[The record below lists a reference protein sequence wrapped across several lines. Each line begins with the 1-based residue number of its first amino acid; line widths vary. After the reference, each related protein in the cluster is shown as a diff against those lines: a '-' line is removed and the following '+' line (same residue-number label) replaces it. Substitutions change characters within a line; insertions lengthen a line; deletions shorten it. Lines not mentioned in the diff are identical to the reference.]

1 MDPLSEVLA
10 LTQVRGTVAAT
21 LEAGGEWGVDIDH
34 IPGAFHAVLGGVAW
48 LELDDQP
55 PRQLVPGDLVLLPNG
70 PHHHLAAAPG
80 LSCEPFAQVAAR
92 QPVTALGTLSLGY
105 GDVRTR
111 ILCGSYRED
120 ATLNASLLG
129 LLPSVIH
136 LHADPSRPTD
146 HLLHLMAHESTGS
159 RADSATVLD
168 RLLDVL
174 LVHVI
179 RAWLTTAA
187 IQPLSPSWL
196 TALRDPLVADALAAL
211 HGDVAR
217 NWTLADLAAQL
228 TVSRATL
235 ARRFRTWVGHPPLAY
250 LTSWRMEIAA
260 HQLLSTC
267 DPISRIAHSVGY
279 TSEYAFNR
287 AFSRVRGV
295 TPGRFRSLGQDH
307 QGAWAAD
314 QHS

>member
-21 LEAGGEWGVDIDH
+21 LEAGENWGVDIDH

-48 LELDDQP
+48 LELDGQP
-55 PRQLVPGDLVLLPNG
+55 PRHLVPGDLVLLPNG
-70 PHHHLAAAPG
+70 PHHHLVAAPG
-80 LSCEPFAQVAAR
+80 LTCEPFDQVAAR
-92 QPVTALGTLSLGY
+92 QPVTAPGTLSLGH
-105 GDVRTR
+105 GDPHTR

-120 ATLNASLLG
+120 TTLNASLLG

-146 HLLHLMAHESTGS
+146 HLLHLMAHESTDS
-159 RADSATVLD
+159 RAGSATVLD

-179 RAWLTTAA
+179 RAWLATATT
-187 IQPLSPSWL
+187 QPLPPSWL
-196 TALRDPLVADALAAL
+196 TALRDPLVSDALAAL

-217 NWTLADLAAQL
+217 DWTLADLARHL
-228 TVSRATL
+228 SVSRATL
-235 ARRFRTWVGHPPLAY
+235 ARRFHTWVGHPPLAY

-260 HQLLSTC
+260 HQLLSTG
-267 DPISRIAHSVGY
+267 DPVSRIAHSVGY

-287 AFSRVRGV
+287 AFTRVRGIA
-295 TPGRFRSLGQDH
+295 PGRFRSVARSSEIRL
-307 QGAWAAD
+307 
-314 QHS
+314 